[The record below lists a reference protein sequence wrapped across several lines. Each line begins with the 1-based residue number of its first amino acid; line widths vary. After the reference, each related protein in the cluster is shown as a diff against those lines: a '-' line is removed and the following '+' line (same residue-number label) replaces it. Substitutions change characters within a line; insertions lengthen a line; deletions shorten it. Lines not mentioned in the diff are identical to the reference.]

1 MRAQVRSIGIVMRR
15 LLKSPDPTGNIGST
29 VESLHRY
36 ETAWNFQ
43 EFQKHNFLDLISCYE
58 LEFCSKTLFLE
69 FTSHFIATAAFIVGH
84 VLCWAG

>member
-69 FTSHFIATAAFIVGH
+69 FTSHFIVTAAFIVGH